1 MNDSLILLKRL
12 LSMEPTDTSKD
23 DILIHYLN
31 KAKGNILGYC
41 NVSTLPVE
49 YDDVIVDY
57 AVYLYKNRDSVG
69 LITKQ
74 EGERS
79 ATYETGIPASIRL
92 TLPLPKIKVG
102 TD

>member
-1 MNDSLILLKRL
+1 MSEPMDLIKRL
-12 LSMEPTDTSKD
+12 LSMEPTDISKD

-41 NVSTLPVE
+41 NVATLPVE
-49 YDDVIVDY
+49 YHHVMVDY

-69 LITKQ
+69 LTNKK
-74 EGERS
+74 EGERL

-92 TLPLPKIKVG
+92 ALPLPKIKVG

>member
-12 LSMEPTDTSKD
+12 LGMEPTDISKD
-23 DILIHYLN
+23 DVLIHYLN
-31 KAKGNILGYC
+31 KARSNIFGYC
-41 NVSTLPVE
+41 NVVTLPVE
-49 YDDVIVDY
+49 YDEVMVDY

-69 LITKQ
+69 LTNKQ

-79 ATYETGIPASIRL
+79 ATYETGIPTSIRL
-92 TLPLPKIKVG
+92 ALPSPKIKVG

>member
-12 LSMEPTDTSKD
+12 LGMEPTDISKD

-41 NVSTLPVE
+41 NVATLPAE

-69 LITKQ
+69 LTTKQ

-79 ATYETGIPASIRL
+79 ASYETGIPASIRL
-92 TLPLPKIKVG
+92 ALPLPKIKVG

>member
-1 MNDSLILLKRL
+1 MNDSLVLMKRL
-12 LSMEPTDTSKD
+12 LDMELTDISKD
-23 DILIHYLN
+23 DILIYYLN
-31 KAKGNILGYC
+31 KARGNILGYC
-41 NVSTLPVE
+41 NVDVLSME

-69 LITKQ
+69 LIDKQ

-79 ATYETGIPASIRL
+79 ATYERGIPVSIRL
-92 TLPLPKIKVG
+92 ALPLPKIRVG

>member
-1 MNDSLILLKRL
+1 MSEPMNLLKRL
-12 LSMEPTDTSKD
+12 LNLEPTDISKD

-31 KAKGNILGYC
+31 KARSNIYGYC
-41 NVSTLPVE
+41 NVVTLPME
-49 YDDVIVDY
+49 YDHVMVDY

-69 LITKQ
+69 LINKQ

-79 ATYETGIPASIRL
+79 ATYETGIPTSIRL
-92 TLPLPKIKVG
+92 ALPLPKIKVG

>member
-1 MNDSLILLKRL
+1 MSDQLDLMKRL
-12 LSMEPTDTSKD
+12 LNMEPTDISKD

-31 KAKGNILGYC
+31 KARSNIFGYC
-41 NVSTLPVE
+41 NVATLPVE

-57 AVYLYKNRDSVG
+57 AAYLFKNRDSVG
-69 LITKQ
+69 LIDKQ

-79 ATYETGIPASIRL
+79 ATYEIGIPTSIRL
-92 TLPLPKIKVG
+92 ALPLPKIKVG